1 MSCGRRVWLD
11 TQVGLPAIA
20 NKKPDFSVG
29 IKRFK
34 THTLVREVYQ
44 VKPEVGVLASG
55 ATGSTAFPAQFW
67 GRRLCNIQM
76 IEPLPVTV
84 ARPRRFP
91 TGFPFE
97 PR

>member
-1 MSCGRRVWLD
+1 MSCDRRWRMDAL
-11 TQVGLPAIA
+11 VGIPAIA

-29 IKRFK
+29 IKCFK

-44 VKPEVGVLASG
+44 VKPEAGVLAPG
-55 ATGSTAFPAQFW
+55 TTGPTTFPAQYW
-67 GRRLCNIQM
+67 GRWLCNIQM
-76 IEPLPVTV
+76 IEALPVTV
-84 ARPRRFP
+84 AGPRRIP